1 MLHIPIPKPSGVVMI
16 GEPTERFP
24 VIAGPCVVESYEVLE
39 RVAQKL
45 SEIESRLPLS
55 FIFKSSYRKANR
67 TSGLSFTG
75 IGDMAALGLLAQIK
89 EEFGFPILTDVHLP
103 DEAALAAQVADV
115 LQIPAF
121 LARQSDLLEAAAATG
136 KVINIKKGQFMSPE
150 DMKFAREKVV
160 AAGNP
165 NVLLT
170 ERGTTFGYGDLIVD
184 FRSLQI
190 MREFGSPVI
199 FDATHSV
206 QRPSQHGQSGGA
218 REFIPSLAR
227 AAMAVG
233 IDGIFIETH
242 PNPAEAL
249 SDKATQL
256 PLEELEQLLT
266 SLLAI
271 RTAIHPQIRP

>member
-1 MLHIPIPKPSGVVMI
+1 MI